1 MYSCKYTSKES
12 FFMKKERKYNFSFII
27 ISFVFLIGFLILI
40 FASMNRR
47 VKELNEDTVRD
58 IGFMYLS
65 SIGTESVNHSKTYF
79 SSKFESMEQLI
90 DAVVKMGLDE
100 ESSKQYIQNEVT
112 NDAVSVSLLTKDGK
126 REFLR
131 GDETIHP
138 LDDEKFNEYVN
149 TGEDKVILSVDDS
162 GNRIIEIVKFL
173 DFKIGDNEYCAF
185 MYGVD
190 PDTINNMLGLF
201 HNENMVYSFVIR
213 KTDGAFVIKNEDA
226 QRDTYFERIK
236 AMYDDYEG
244 MTAQDYIDE
253 ISQAMAEDK
262 EYSKSFLLNGE
273 LRMLFAQPFAYSD
286 WYIITF
292 MTYNEMEGLLEQ
304 NHEQIGNVFS
314 QYMSILFIVFAVVF
328 ACYVVYSY
336 RQIQK
341 QQKLKNEA
349 ISANKSKSEFL
360 SNMSHDIRTPMNAI
374 IGMTDI
380 ARSHIDDKEKVD
392 ICLQKITRSSHHL
405 LSLINDVLDM
415 SKIESGKMTLSIVQ
429 ISFRESIE
437 NIVSVIQPQMNSK
450 HHNFDIY
457 INNIISENVYCDSLR
472 LNQIL
477 INLLSNAV
485 KYTPS
490 GGVISLS
497 LSQEESPRGKDYVR
511 NHIIVKDNGI
521 GMTEDFI
528 KVIFDNFVREDKKRV
543 SKEEGTG
550 LGMAITKHIIDV
562 MEGTID
568 IKSKPNEGSEFH
580 VTLDLKKGDADIH
593 DMNLNGVKV
602 LVADDDKELCL
613 SVMQSLEEIGTE
625 AEYVTDGLQAVE
637 AIKNNPDKFDV
648 ILVDWRMPDMN
659 GVETAKKIREY
670 TKADIPVILISA
682 YDLNEIEEEARNAG
696 INGFIPKPLFK
707 STLFY
712 GIKRHMENTP
722 EIEENKEKTVK
733 FNGERILLA
742 EDNELNSE
750 IAIDI
755 LTEAGL
761 VVDWAENGKLCVEK
775 FCNSEPGYYNAILMD
790 IRMPIMDG
798 YEATKNIR
806 TSGRSDTDIP
816 IIAMTADAF
825 AEDIEKAKECGM
837 NGHIAKPIDVNSL
850 FYILRK
856 GLKK

>member
-1 MYSCKYTSKES
+1 MKEGKKYH
-12 FFMKKERKYNFSFII
+12 FSFII
-27 ISFVFLIGFLILI
+27 ISFVFLVCFLLLI
-40 FASMNRR
+40 FTSMNQRI
-47 VKELNEDTVRD
+47 KKLNEATIRD
-58 IGFMYLS
+58 VGFTYLS
-65 SIGTESVNHSKTYF
+65 SLGTESVNHSRTYF
-79 SSKFESMEQLI
+79 SSKLSSMKQI
-90 DAVVKMGLDE
+90 INAVTKMNLDE
-100 ESSKQYIQNEVT
+100 ESSKQYIQNEIT
-112 NDAVSVSLLTKDGK
+112 GGAVYIALITKDGK
-126 REFLR
+126 REVLR
-131 GDETIHP
+131 GDETLHP
-138 LDDEKFNEYVN
+138 LDTEKFNEYMSI
-149 TGEDKVILSVDDS
+149 GEDKVILTVNDS
-162 GNRIIEIVKFL
+162 GDRIIEMVKFN
-173 DFKIGDNEYCAF
+173 DFNIGDTEYCAF
-185 MYGVD
+185 TCGVE

-201 HNENMVYSFVIR
+201 HSENMVYSFVIR
-213 KTDGAFVIKNEDA
+213 KSDSAFVIRNEDA
-226 QRDTYFERIK
+226 NRDTYFERIN
-236 AMYDDYEG
+236 ALYEDYNG
-244 MTAQDYIDE
+244 MTAQNYIDE

-262 EYSKSFLLNGE
+262 EYHKSFLMNGE
-273 LRMLFAQPFAYSD
+273 PRMLFAQPFTYSD
-286 WYIITF
+286 WYLITF
-292 MTYNEMEGLLEQ
+292 MSYNEMEGLLEE
-304 NHEQIGNVFS
+304 NHEQIGNVFA
-314 QYMSILFIVFAVVF
+314 QYMSIMFVVF
-328 ACYVVYSY
+328 AIIFACYAVYSCK
-336 RQIQK
+336 QIKK

-349 ISANKSKSEFL
+349 ISANRSKSEFL

-392 ICLQKITRSSHHL
+392 ICLQKITRSSRHL

-437 NIVSVIQPQMNSK
+437 NIVSVIQPQINSK

-497 LSQEESPRGKDYVR
+497 LSQEESPKGEEYVR

-521 GMTEDFI
+521 GMTQDFI
-528 KVIFDNFVREDKKRV
+528 KIIFDNFVREDKKRV

-562 MEGTID
+562 MGGTID
-568 IKSKPNEGSEFH
+568 INSEPNKGSEFH
-580 VTLDLKKGDADIH
+580 VTLDLKKGDTDIH
-593 DMNLNGVKV
+593 DMNLDGLKI
-602 LVADDDKELCL
+602 LVADDDEELCL
-613 SVMQSLEEIGTE
+613 SVMQSLKEIGTE

-637 AIKNNPDKFDV
+637 AIKDNPDKFDV
-648 ILVDWRMPDMN
+648 ILVDWRMPEMN
-659 GVETAKKIREY
+659 GVETARKIREY

-682 YDLNEIEEEARNAG
+682 YDLNEIEEEARDAG

-712 GIKRHMENTP
+712 GIKRHMESTAETEADN
-722 EIEENKEKTVK
+722 EKSVE
-733 FNGERILLA
+733 FHGERVLLA

-761 VVDWAENGKLCVEK
+761 VVDWAEDGKLCVEK
-775 FCNSEPGYYNAILMD
+775 FCNSEPGYYSAVLMD
-790 IRMPIMDG
+790 IRMPVMDG

-806 TSGRSDTDIP
+806 ESDRSDSDIP

-825 AEDIEKAKECGM
+825 AEDIAKAKECGM
-837 NGHIAKPIDVNSL
+837 NGHIAKPIDINSL
-850 FYILRK
+850 FYLLSRE
-856 GLKK
+856 LKK